1 MSDDDSAR
9 LRRLEAR
16 IDALSTTVKTVLTTL
31 VIRGVLTQAAVKQIL
46 DEAEHAMAEAEKQA
60 GGAAELAGIEQDLP
74 AFRRAAMGPPP
85 DPDDHDH

>member
-1 MSDDDSAR
+1 MSDADSER

-16 IDALSTTVKTVLTTL
+16 IDALSATVKTVLTTL

-46 DEAEHAMAEAEKQA
+46 DEAERAMADAEKQA

-74 AFRRAAMGPPP
+74 AYRRAAMGPPP
-85 DPDDHDH
+85 DPDEDDE